1 MKDLKRTD
9 IEDIDRQKH
18 NYRTLSVFLKKYNL
32 YRFMRER
39 MFTFYNRTPLDLM
52 KTISR
57 TGPRLYVGN
66 FNSSLMNEID
76 RKWALVFIYVPFFGG
91 YWSDDL
97 RIKIEH
103 LSGIKSMKDLHEK
116 WKEFLFNN
124 NYDKMKESDDSTF
137 TFDRGPLETSEVL

>member
-1 MKDLKRTD
+1 
-9 IEDIDRQKH
+9 
-18 NYRTLSVFLKKYNL
+18 
-32 YRFMRER
+32 MRER

-52 KTISR
+52 KTISE

-76 RKWALVFIYVPFFGG
+76 RRWSLVFIYVPFFGG

-103 LSGIKSMKDLHEK
+103 LSGIKYMEDLHKE
-116 WKEFLFNN
+116 WKRFLFNN

>member
-9 IEDIDRQKH
+9 IEDIDRQMH
-18 NYRTLSVFLKKYNL
+18 NYRTFSVFLKKHNL
-32 YRFMRER
+32 YRFIREK

-91 YWSDDL
+91 YWSNDL
-97 RIKIEH
+97 NIKIEY
-103 LSGIKSMKDLHEK
+103 LSDIKGMQDLHEK

-137 TFDRGPLETSEVL
+137 TFD